1 MEIRTIFDFDELN
14 RIYASTQRSEY
25 DMQKMLEASYMLGLH
40 FAYESLMG
48 REPDEDE
55 IDDLLDLQLLNDTV
69 WKETAGKNFAQRLQ
83 EYKAIEE
90 SNAENGQESDQERP
104 KNGSTGPKT
113 RSTANESS
121 GQEPENGVSPE
132 IRRLLETEYHRIFDT
147 SCHDTAE
154 AIEKATGK
162 KVFKTWQTQ
171 KDDRVR
177 DSHVYL
183 QGQTV
188 PLERDFYTYD
198 NKHAKYP
205 SGFNDPEEDIN
216 CRCYLSYSFDGSE
229 SNENTESH

>member
-14 RIYASTQRSEY
+14 RIYASTQGSEY

-40 FAYESLMG
+40 FAYENLMG
-48 REPDEDE
+48 REPTEDE

-69 WKETAGKNFAQRLQ
+69 WKETAGKNFAQRLN
-83 EYKAIEE
+83 EYQINEESVSEKSKEE
-90 SNAENGQESDQERP
+90 SNASSSAKTGAKKSEGKTADQP
-104 KNGSTGPKT
+104 NSYGL
-113 RSTANESS
+113 
-121 GQEPENGVSPE
+121 SPE
-132 IRRLLETEYHRIFDT
+132 IQRLLETEYHRIFDT
-147 SCHDTAE
+147 SCHDTAK

-162 KVFKTWQTQ
+162 KVYKTWQTQ

-188 PLERDFYTYD
+188 PLEGEFYTYD

-216 CRCYLSYSFDGSE
+216 CRCYLSYSFRDGNSG
-229 SNENTESH
+229 NN